1 MDSEF
6 KNKHFNTL
14 VELANERNLKYYA
27 WLRQILLMASGL
39 IGILVSLKNTKS
51 ENSIEHLAF
60 VTTIISLGIGILAG
74 SIVLFSEIKNLE
86 KKKVL
91 YSQHVQKL
99 INGDTKVSGL
109 IYFNTGKFYQYI
121 EYVSYFSLILSLIGL
136 MVYAI
141 LLD

>member
-51 ENSIEHLAF
+51 EN
-60 VTTIISLGIGILAG
+60 
-74 SIVLFSEIKNLE
+74 
-86 KKKVL
+86 
-91 YSQHVQKL
+91 
-99 INGDTKVSGL
+99 
-109 IYFNTGKFYQYI
+109 
-121 EYVSYFSLILSLIGL
+121 
-136 MVYAI
+136 
-141 LLD
+141 